1 MTARVLIV
9 DDSSLARRR
18 ARGILESAG
27 YDVVEAEDGMAALER
42 YFVDK
47 PDIVMLDL
55 VMRGRYGLEVLA
67 KLRELDPEVR
77 VIVVS
82 ADVQTSSHDLVAAG
96 GAAGFL
102 VKPLDETAALE
113 LVRTALVK
121 VRDADAD

>member
-27 YDVVEAEDGMAALER
+27 YDVVEAEDGMTALER

-47 PDIVMLDL
+47 PDIVLLDL
-55 VMRGRYGLEVLA
+55 VMRGMYGLEVLS

-82 ADVQTSSHDLVAAG
+82 ADVQTSSRDLVAGA

-102 VKPLDETAALE
+102 VKPLDEAAALD
-113 LVRTALVK
+113 LVRTTLGE
-121 VRDADAD
+121 RG